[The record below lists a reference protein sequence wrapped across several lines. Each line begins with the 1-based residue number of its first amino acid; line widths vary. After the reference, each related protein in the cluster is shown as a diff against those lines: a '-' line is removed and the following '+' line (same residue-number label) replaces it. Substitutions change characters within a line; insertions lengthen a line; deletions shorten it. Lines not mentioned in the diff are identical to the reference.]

1 MRHLP
6 RLCAWLLIALFW
18 PMQPAQA
25 WTAAE
30 IAAMP
35 PYCAGRY
42 ARNTNMEEYK
52 RWEAQYGPD
61 FLHVHHLCDGIGGLK
76 NYYKA
81 KTEMQKKGILNEVM
95 GTLNYMVQ
103 HAKPDFKL
111 MPEVYWY
118 RSQTFNLMGRMGEA
132 VADLDRAIELDPK
145 QGRLYVQAAQYLEK
159 IGQKEQALKRV
170 SEGLRHLPGNKALQE
185 LYTRLGGK
193 PPYPEP
199 YAQPAGQPAHQAAA
213 KDEVAAAKVKKR
225 AVFDLSKNVG
235 AARKEAPIVQGGAY
249 VFVEVREDGK
259 DPTKVHFRLYSQIP
273 QPAARIAS
281 FGIDPGRY
289 ADLFLRL
296 EVNDL
301 VLGKYYPLRQG
312 KGGHTHAYWPGF
324 DPLYYAGFTIDPKE
338 GKMYDPRSLPPGSG
352 ITLTATLAEGRS
364 FEDVVRAM
372 KRGLTDP
379 SGLRFGIIAH
389 HLMGYRPDPTK
400 TIMDDAGFLTGQL
413 RMEQGTQA
421 AEQAKAEAKERQAK
435 GDEAA
440 QADKPA
446 ESVEPAPKPAA
457 TPAPIGTPNNPWC
470 RFCPEQA
477 APSPGQGQ

>member
-1 MRHLP
+1 MRSLH
-6 RLCAWLLIALFW
+6 RLYACLLLALAWPL
-18 PMQPAQA
+18 QPVRA

-42 ARNTNMEEYK
+42 ARNTNPEEYK

-61 FLHVHHLCDGIGGLK
+61 FLHVHHLCDAIGALK
-76 NYYKA
+76 KYYKA
-81 KTEMQKKGILNEVM
+81 KTEMQKRGSLGEAM
-95 GTLNYMVQ
+95 GHLDYMIQ
-103 HAKPDFKL
+103 HASPDFKL

-118 RSQTFNLMGRMGEA
+118 RSQTYSLMGRIGQA
-132 VADLDRAIELDPK
+132 LADIDRAIALDPK
-145 QGRLYVQAAQYLEK
+145 QGRFYVQAVQYLDK

-185 LYTRLGGK
+185 LYTGLGGK

-199 YAQPAGQPAHQAAA
+199 YAQQAGEPAQQAAG
-213 KDEVAAAKVKKR
+213 KDEAAVKVQKR
-225 AVFDLSKNVG
+225 AVFDLSRNVG
-235 AARKEAPIVQGGAY
+235 AGRKETPIVQGGAY
-249 VFVEVREDGK
+249 VFVEVREDTK
-259 DPTKVHFRLYSQIP
+259 DPAKVHFRLYSQIP

-296 EVNDL
+296 EVNDPL
-301 VLGKYYPLRQG
+301 LGKYYPLRQG

-324 DPLYYAGFTIDPKE
+324 DPLYHAGFTIDPKE

-364 FEDVVRAM
+364 FEDVVQAM
-372 KRGLTDP
+372 KRGLSDP

-389 HLMGYRPDPTK
+389 HLMGYRPDPSK

-413 RMEQGTQA
+413 RLEQGTQA
-421 AEQAKAEAKERQAK
+421 AEQAKAKAEEKLAK

-446 ESVEPAPKPAA
+446 AAAEPTPRPAA
-457 TPAPIGTPNNPWC
+457 THVPIGTPKNPWC

-477 APSPGQGQ
+477 APSPAQGQ